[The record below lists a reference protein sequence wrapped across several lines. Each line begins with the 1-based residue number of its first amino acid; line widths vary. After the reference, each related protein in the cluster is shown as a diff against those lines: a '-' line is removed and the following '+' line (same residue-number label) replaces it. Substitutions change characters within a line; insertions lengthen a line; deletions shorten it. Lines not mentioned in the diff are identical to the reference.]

1 MSHCLR
7 HGWAVRTAAPAAGW
21 NPLFR
26 MDGHVC
32 KYNKTDRFCGIQP
45 PISHSKVPSGSF
57 LLPVEW
63 DILLRGGKMRP
74 FSSRGAWL
82 LTGKI

>member
-26 MDGHVC
+26 MDGHAC
-32 KYNKTDRFCGIQP
+32 EYNKTDRFCGIQP
-45 PISHSKVPSGSF
+45 RIFHAEVGADLF
-57 LLPVEW
+57 LLPVE
-63 DILLRGGKMRP
+63 
-74 FSSRGAWL
+74 
-82 LTGKI
+82 